1 MAKNQVSG
9 PILGHL
15 VQIWANKFWSAI
27 AMYNIKK
34 KLMIQA
40 WENLVT
46 DERTNEQTDERTDE
60 QTDESDLTGRCPT
73 NVERPTK
80 TNQKKETKN
89 ANINSAL

>member
-1 MAKNQVSG
+1 M
-9 PILGHL
+9 
-15 VQIWANKFWSAI
+15 
-27 AMYNIKK
+27 
-34 KLMIQA
+34 
-40 WENLVT
+40 T
-46 DERTNEQTDERTDE
+46 DERTNEQTDEQTDERTDE